1 MAITKSEIITK
12 LDAYIVELTSELS
25 TAMADGDIDVALEEI
40 EMMRC
45 VAGIQRCVNAKTWV
59 EANL

>member
-1 MAITKSEIITK
+1 MAITKEAIITR

-25 TAMADGDIDVALEEI
+25 TAMADGDISVALDEI

-45 VAGIQRCVNAKTWV
+45 VAGIQRCENAKTWV

>member
-12 LDAYIVELTSELS
+12 LDAYIAEMTSELD
-25 TAMADGDIDVALEEI
+25 TIMASGNIAVALDEI
-40 EMMRC
+40 EMTRC
-45 VAGIQRCVNAKTWV
+45 VAGIQRCENAKTWV

>member
-12 LDAYIVELTSELS
+12 LDAYIVDMTSELS
-25 TAMADGDIDVALEEI
+25 TIMTNGNISNTADEVEMA
-40 EMMRC
+40 RC
-45 VAGIQRCVNAKTWV
+45 VAGIQRCENAKTWV

>member
-12 LDAYIVELTSELS
+12 LDAYIAEMTSELD
-25 TAMADGDIDVALEEI
+25 TIMASGDIAVALDEI
-40 EMMRC
+40 EMSRC
-45 VAGIQRCVNAKTWV
+45 VSGIQRCENAKTWV

>member
-1 MAITKSEIITK
+1 MAITKAEIITK

-45 VAGIQRCVNAKTWV
+45 VAGIQRCENAKTWV